1 VRRFL
6 VVLVLLAGAC
16 RDDADEEDAATTA
29 EVSTTT
35 TGRLEATT
43 TTAEARTTTS
53 CPATPAS
60 SEPVAARVDLDGDGV
75 EEVWRNVGRGAAT
88 DIVELRRIEG
98 CAEVPVLLED
108 VPAQFA
114 IGGTVLLL
122 QGIRCA
128 DGRVVHLGATSDD
141 GERYAT
147 LDLFYELVDGRL
159 VRVDD
164 ESGELT
170 ASDPEVADYSR
181 FDC

>member
-1 VRRFL
+1 
-6 VVLVLLAGAC
+6 
-16 RDDADEEDAATTA
+16 
-29 EVSTTT
+29 
-35 TGRLEATT
+35 
-43 TTAEARTTTS
+43 
-53 CPATPAS
+53 
-60 SEPVAARVDLDGDGV
+60 VAARVDLDGDGV
-75 EEVWRNVGRGAAT
+75 DEVWRSVGRGAAT

-114 IGGTVLLL
+114 VGGTVLLL
-122 QGIRCA
+122 QGIRCE

-164 ESGELT
+164 ESGELA
-170 ASDPEVADYSR
+170 ASDPEVGDYSS